1 MTLGLD
7 IQSKMAMSVEDFI
20 GRHRLQ
26 SLEEFRTVLNVG
38 VTVQNAE
45 ALYATAVLLAIQSFT
60 IDSHTWIRM
69 FRGTRFVA
77 NELQKVIPQ
86 GSIWDQ

>member
-1 MTLGLD
+1 MP
-7 IQSKMAMSVEDFI
+7 VEDFVA
-20 GRHRLQ
+20 RHRAQ
-26 SLEEFRTVLNVG
+26 ALEEFRTVLNVG
-38 VTVQNAE
+38 VTDKNAE
-45 ALYATAVLLAIQSFT
+45 ALFATAVLLAIQSFT

-86 GSIWDQ
+86 GSIWDS